1 MSTRSPMNKRS
12 QTKEV
17 TGMARKSAASAKPAR
32 AAASSVHVVSS
43 SSKSRR
49 KEREKGESLAGLSRE
64 EKRARKQEL
73 RAKDDRIYTVST
85 LLTQDDEDYKK
96 RRRLWWML
104 LGLGMLTILILWVW
118 LFMGGTNGKVQ
129 TLPQIIA
136 IVFAYAVII
145 VAFIYDFVRI
155 RPLRNMY
162 RAKAEGMTDKQMTAL
177 IEKAAAEEDRKR
189 AEKAA
194 KNGSKASDK
203 SVDKKDDKK
212 SK

>member
-12 QTKEV
+12 QIKEV

-49 KEREKGESLAGLSRE
+49 KELEKGESLAGLSRE

>member
-49 KEREKGESLAGLSRE
+49 KELEKGESLAGLSRE

-85 LLTQDDEDYKK
+85 LLTQDDEDYKN

>member
-49 KEREKGESLAGLSRE
+49 KELEKGESLAGLSRE

-96 RRRLWWML
+96 RRRLWWMR

>member
-1 MSTRSPMNKRS
+1 M
-12 QTKEV
+12 
-17 TGMARKSAASAKPAR
+17 
-32 AAASSVHVVSS
+32 
-43 SSKSRR
+43 
-49 KEREKGESLAGLSRE
+49 
-64 EKRARKQEL
+64 
-73 RAKDDRIYTVST
+73 
-85 LLTQDDEDYKK
+85 
-96 RRRLWWML
+96 
-104 LGLGMLTILILWVW
+104 
-118 LFMGGTNGKVQ
+118 
-129 TLPQIIA
+129 
-136 IVFAYAVII
+136 
-145 VAFIYDFVRI
+145 AFIYDFVRI

>member
-49 KEREKGESLAGLSRE
+49 KELEKGESLAGLSRE

-118 LFMGGTNGKVQ
+118 LFMGGTNGSDASADYCHCLCLCRDHRGVH
-129 TLPQIIA
+129 
-136 IVFAYAVII
+136 
-145 VAFIYDFVRI
+145 
-155 RPLRNMY
+155 LRF
-162 RAKAEGMTDKQMTAL
+162 RSHSP
-177 IEKAAAEEDRKR
+177 AAQHVSR
-189 AEKAA
+189 
-194 KNGSKASDK
+194 
-203 SVDKKDDKK
+203 
-212 SK
+212 

>member
-12 QTKEV
+12 QTKE
-17 TGMARKSAASAKPAR
+17 ASAKPAR

-49 KEREKGESLAGLSRE
+49 KELEKGESLAGLSRE